1 LTRALPSQIRTRGG
15 RSGKRARVLVIDD
28 VPEVR
33 ELYCTYLEYNG
44 FVTDAAEDGL
54 AGLAKVVALQPDVV
68 VLDYSMPRMDGE
80 QVLARL
86 QEDPRTR
93 RIPVVMMTAVP
104 ELVGTR
110 ALARCA
116 AFVEKPC
123 DPDRLVSAILGV
135 LERQAAT
142 AR

>member
-1 LTRALPSQIRTRGG
+1 MTRALPSLLRARSGG
-15 RSGKRARVLVIDD
+15 SGKRARVLVIDD

-44 FVTDAAEDGL
+44 FVADAAEDGL
-54 AGLAKVVALQPDVV
+54 AGLAKVAAMEPDVV

-93 RIPVVMMTAVP
+93 PIPVVMMTAVP
-104 ELVGTR
+104 ELVGKR
-110 ALARCA
+110 ARARCA
-116 AFVEKPC
+116 AFIEKPC
-123 DPDRLVSAILGV
+123 EPDRLVSAIVAV
-135 LERQAAT
+135 LERHAT
-142 AR
+142 ASR